1 MMDMFHMLMMY
12 MHILSKRFSDAGVH
26 DVLIQSSVIAEGS
39 VGKALCGKMYNRGVR
54 MYKLIYE
61 AITRKLFDSVQF
73 DLDEDKP
80 FITHDIADLSFDQ
93 FWEEQ
98 GLEKH
103 YNKFLD
109 AKESMK
115 TGHALQQ
122 FWTSFLEMTELLLN
136 TMYSIRNGDW
146 ELLLICI
153 RNKIPYTFAYDNINY
168 ARYLTVMLG
177 DMLQLPYSF
186 PGIYEEFM
194 RGNFAAQ
201 LSDNTRF
208 SRVETDKVIEMTLN
222 KDTKG
227 SSGCTGFSTNVNAV
241 KRWKINATYRV
252 SLRKCFHNRINYH
265 PQKFKHPDLNP

>member
-1 MMDMFHMLMMY
+1 MLMMY

-194 RGNFAAQ
+194 RGNFTAQ

>member
-1 MMDMFHMLMMY
+1 M
-12 MHILSKRFSDAGVH
+12 
-26 DVLIQSSVIAEGS
+26 
-39 VGKALCGKMYNRGVR
+39 
-54 MYKLIYE
+54 
-61 AITRKLFDSVQF
+61 
-73 DLDEDKP
+73 
-80 FITHDIADLSFDQ
+80 
-93 FWEEQ
+93 
-98 GLEKH
+98 EKH

-194 RGNFAAQ
+194 RGNFTAQ

>member
-1 MMDMFHMLMMY
+1 MLRALKIVSSLNLKSIVCVFDQAIYSKAIKLRWKEQEKFSSCVLMMGMFHMLMMY

-115 TGHALQQ
+115 TGHTLQQ
-122 FWTSFLEMTELLLN
+122 FWMSFLEMTEFLVN
-136 TMYSIRNGDW
+136 TIYSIRNGDW
-146 ELLLICI
+146 ELLLVCI
-153 RNKIPYTFAYDNINY
+153 QNIIPYTFAYNINY

-177 DMLQLPYSF
+177 DMLQLP
-186 PGIYEEFM
+186 
-194 RGNFAAQ
+194 
-201 LSDNTRF
+201 
-208 SRVETDKVIEMTLN
+208 
-222 KDTKG
+222 
-227 SSGCTGFSTNVNAV
+227 
-241 KRWKINATYRV
+241 
-252 SLRKCFHNRINYH
+252 
-265 PQKFKHPDLNP
+265 

>member
-1 MMDMFHMLMMY
+1 MLRVLKIVSSLNLKSIVCVFDQAIYCKAIEIQWKEQEKFSSCVLMMDMFLMLMMY

-115 TGHALQQ
+115 TGHTLQQ
-122 FWTSFLEMTELLLN
+122 FWMSFLEMTEFLVN
-136 TMYSIRNGDW
+136 TIYSIRNGDW
-146 ELLLICI
+146 ELLLVCI
-153 RNKIPYTFAYDNINY
+153 QNIIPYTFAYNINY

-177 DMLQLPYSF
+177 DMLQLP
-186 PGIYEEFM
+186 
-194 RGNFAAQ
+194 
-201 LSDNTRF
+201 
-208 SRVETDKVIEMTLN
+208 
-222 KDTKG
+222 
-227 SSGCTGFSTNVNAV
+227 
-241 KRWKINATYRV
+241 
-252 SLRKCFHNRINYH
+252 
-265 PQKFKHPDLNP
+265 